1 MFRDYFPKLREVF
14 WKRMAVLIVLSFV
27 FAVVGA
33 AQNAAPATE
42 PSAPDAPKPLPGLN
56 DPAISGAQVDLGT
69 YVIGANDVLS
79 IVVFGNKE
87 FAQLYPVRTDG
98 ILTIPLF
105 GDMKAEGLTPLQ
117 LKKQLTETFSEKLRD
132 PEVSV
137 TVWEVRSKKYTVA
150 GQVKRP
156 GAYPLIHPVTVF
168 EAINEAG
175 GFADA
180 FANKKN
186 ILIIRG
192 ANPAATPL
200 KFNFEDYLKGKNRD
214 KNIELQNGDTV
225 YVK

>member
-1 MFRDYFPKLREVF
+1 MF
-14 WKRMAVLIVLSFV
+14 WKRMAVLIP
-27 FAVVGA
+27 FAA
-33 AQNAAPATE
+33 LLTAAALAQNSAAPATE
-42 PSAPDAPKPLPGLN
+42 SSAPDTPKPLPGLS
-56 DPAISGAQVDLGT
+56 DPAVSGAQVDLGT
-69 YVIGANDVLS
+69 YVIGANDILN
-79 IVVFGNKE
+79 IVVFENKE
-87 FAQLYPVRTDG
+87 FTNLYPVRTDG

-117 LKKQLTETFSEKLRD
+117 LKKQLTETFSEKLKD

-137 TVWEVRSKKYTVA
+137 TVWEVRSKKYIVA

-186 ILIIRG
+186 ILVIRG
-192 ANPAATPL
+192 TDPPR
-200 KFNFEDYLKGKNRD
+200 KFNFEDYLKNKNRD